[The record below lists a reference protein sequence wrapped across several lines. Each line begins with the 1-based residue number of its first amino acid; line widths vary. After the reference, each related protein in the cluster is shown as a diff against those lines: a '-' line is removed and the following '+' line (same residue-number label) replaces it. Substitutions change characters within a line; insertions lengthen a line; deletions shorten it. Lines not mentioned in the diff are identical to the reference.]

1 MADLG
6 HKETDK
12 RLERL
17 ERRIKKEYEKAAEEI
32 SKKTRDYM
40 SQFEQMDKAK
50 RALVEA
56 DKMTEAQYKH
66 WRLGKIAI
74 GKRWEDMRDTIVDDW
89 FNADKIARKL
99 VNNEMVDIYA
109 LNRNFAEYQIE
120 RGMRM
125 NTSFTLYNHK
135 AVERLIKDN
144 PKILPNPGKKTAR
157 AIAEGKAKR
166 WSQRKLQS
174 IVTQSVLQGESI
186 PNIAKRLTRE
196 MGEMSKN
203 AAIRNARTMTTAA
216 EAAGRIDA
224 YKEAEDMGIK
234 VRQMWVATLDD
245 RTRHEHAMLDGQV
258 VDVGTPFEVDG
269 IEIMFP
275 GDPACDEPSMIYNCR
290 CTVVPVVEGS
300 QLAEKGIEGMERNSK
315 LGDMSYEEWKE
326 EKQEQNKDYD
336 EPEHEIVDGHDI
348 SDTWERRPDQFDFEI
363 NDVIDAQ
370 GFDGNPRVV
379 DADEF
384 DRAVQES
391 EFIAQRVY
399 SAPDQETLD
408 AYREQ
413 LYNGDWYVDCS
424 TGGAHY
430 GQGMYCA
437 SNYDGKLTDGM
448 RAEMHAYKEIGESKT
463 EKYFDGAEARERRY
477 QMALDEGNNI
487 ISKGGSQDEARR
499 KYDDIMN
506 IPEMDFAKKYAPELL
521 PRKGVS
527 NIEIFT
533 LDPTTKSIR
542 WDKLTE
548 MQKQDKD
555 EAKRQM
561 DVGAYGALKGYDAI
575 ITPGTIGA
583 ETDTIILNRTK
594 VIFRRP

>member
-40 SQFEQMDKAK
+40 SQFEQMDKEK

-56 DKMTEAQYKH
+56 GKMTEAQYKH

-99 VNNEMVDIYA
+99 VNNEAVDIYA

-224 YKEAEDMGIK
+224 YKEAEGMGIK
-234 VRQMWVATLDD
+234 VRQMWVATLDS

-258 VDVGTPFEVDG
+258 VDVGAPFEVDG

-290 CTVVPVVEGS
+290 CTVVPVVDNSE
-300 QLAEKGIEGMERNSK
+300 LAKNGIEGMERNSK
-315 LGDMSYEEWKE
+315 LGDMSYEEWK
-326 EKQEQNKDYD
+326 
-336 EPEHEIVDGHDI
+336 
-348 SDTWERRPDQFDFEI
+348 
-363 NDVIDAQ
+363 
-370 GFDGNPRVV
+370 
-379 DADEF
+379 
-384 DRAVQES
+384 
-391 EFIAQRVY
+391 
-399 SAPDQETLD
+399 
-408 AYREQ
+408 
-413 LYNGDWYVDCS
+413 NG
-424 TGGAHY
+424 
-430 GQGMYCA
+430 
-437 SNYDGKLTDGM
+437 
-448 RAEMHAYKEIGESKT
+448 
-463 EKYFDGAEARERRY
+463 
-477 QMALDEGNNI
+477 
-487 ISKGGSQDEARR
+487 
-499 KYDDIMN
+499 
-506 IPEMDFAKKYAPELL
+506 
-521 PRKGVS
+521 
-527 NIEIFT
+527 
-533 LDPTTKSIR
+533 
-542 WDKLTE
+542 
-548 MQKQDKD
+548 
-555 EAKRQM
+555 KR
-561 DVGAYGALKGYDAI
+561 
-575 ITPGTIGA
+575 
-583 ETDTIILNRTK
+583 
-594 VIFRRP
+594 